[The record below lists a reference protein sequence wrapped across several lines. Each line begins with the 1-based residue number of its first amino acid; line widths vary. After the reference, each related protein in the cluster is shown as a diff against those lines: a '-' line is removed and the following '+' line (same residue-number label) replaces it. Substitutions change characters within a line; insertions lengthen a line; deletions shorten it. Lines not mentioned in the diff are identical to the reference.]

1 MRRTWDLINVNGSR
15 RDVMLQANEDDTPS
29 HPFWYA
35 RVLGVYHAN
44 VYYKGSPV
52 AERIEFL
59 YVRWFGIDPEWSGG
73 AANRRLDRI
82 GFVPNGEGQGAFG
95 FLDPAHVIRPCH
107 LIPAFHL
114 GFTTRLLARSS
125 ARDATVGDY
134 INWYVA
140 R

>member
-1 MRRTWDLINVNGSR
+1 
-15 RDVMLQANEDDTPS
+15 MLQANEDDTPS

-52 AERIEFL
+52 AERIKFL

-73 AANRRLDRI
+73 AVNRRLDRI
-82 GFVPNGEGQGAFG
+82 GFVPDGEGVFG

-140 R
+140 W